1 MTEKALE
8 AIRLMPRHEL
18 EGIAMRAALLL
29 RRDRYEIEASN
40 TFLSGLIGFLL
51 GAIVAASGLFL
62 GLGLG

>member
-18 EGIAMRAALLL
+18 EVIATRAVLQI

-40 TFLSGLIGFLL
+40 TVLSGLIGFLL
-51 GAIVAASGLFL
+51 GAIVAASGLLL

>member
-18 EGIAMRAALLL
+18 EGIAMRAVLQL
-29 RRDRYEIEASN
+29 RRDSYEIEASN

-62 GLGLG
+62 GLGLA

>member
-18 EGIAMRAALLL
+18 EDIAVRAVLQL
-29 RRDRYEIEASN
+29 RRDRHEIEAGN
-40 TFLSGLIGFLL
+40 AFLSGLIGFLL
-51 GAIVAASGLFL
+51 GAIVAASGFFL